1 MNTTTTLLRPG
12 GMTDSTPLLGDAPAL
27 RQRTELDGYLFFRG
41 FLPASDV
48 LKVREDLMGVV
59 RRHGWSRVDQPVME
73 GTIDADVLKQV
84 PTEQIRTDIGVT
96 SEMYD
101 DVQRLESVHRL
112 PHHPKLVELYRSLF
126 GSEVLVHPR
135 HIVRMIT
142 PHHAMV
148 PTPVHQDFPLIQ
160 GTSNTWTCWCPAG
173 DCGRDLGGL
182 AVLRSS
188 HRNDYLPVQEA
199 PGAGGIMA
207 QLCPGETDWV
217 TTDYAA
223 GDVLTF
229 PSYMVHKGTPCT
241 LPNRIRLSLDVRYQP
256 VDEYV
261 EARSLHPHCDL
272 TWEQIYAAWEQ
283 DDLKYYWER
292 MPLKMSSWDDSLMKP
307 SRRIC

>member
-1 MNTTTTLLRPG
+1 MNTTPNPFRPG
-12 GMTDSTPLLGDAPAL
+12 EMADSTALLSDPSAL
-27 RQRTELDGYLFFRG
+27 RKRAELDGYLFFRG

-59 RRHGWSRVDQPVME
+59 RRHGWSRDDQPLMDGAV
-73 GTIDADVLKQV
+73 DPDVLRQV
-84 PTEQIRTDIGVT
+84 PAEQLRTDIGVT
-96 SEMYD
+96 AAMYD

-112 PHHPKLVELYRSLF
+112 PHHPKLVAFYRSLF
-126 GSEVLVHPR
+126 GGEVLVHPR

-148 PTPVHQDFPLIQ
+148 PTPIHQDFPLIQ
-160 GTSNTWTCWCPAG
+160 GTSNTWTCWFPAG

-188 HRNDYLPVQEA
+188 HRNGYLPIQRA
-199 PGAGGIMA
+199 PGAGGITA

-217 TTDYAA
+217 TADYAA

-229 PSYMVHKGTPCT
+229 PSYMVHKGTACT

-256 VDEYV
+256 MDEIV
-261 EARSLHPHCDL
+261 ESRSLNPHCDL
-272 TWEQIYAAWEQ
+272 KWEQIYADWKQ
-283 DDLKYYWER
+283 DDLKYYWEKSPLR
-292 MPLKMSSWDDSLMKP
+292 MSPWDDSLMQP
-307 SRRIC
+307 SRRVC